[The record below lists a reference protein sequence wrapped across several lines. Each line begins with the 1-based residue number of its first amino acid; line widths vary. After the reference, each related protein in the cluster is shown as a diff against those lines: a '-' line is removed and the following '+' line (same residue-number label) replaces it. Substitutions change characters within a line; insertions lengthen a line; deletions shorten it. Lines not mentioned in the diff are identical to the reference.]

1 MHLAC
6 DAWKRDFNLFEG
18 FENKPSKHNQK
29 KVESVHYIKV
39 YAKGMLKQ
47 DFVYVETLYTNLL

>member
-47 DFVYVETLYTNLL
+47 DFVYV